1 MQTFIGNVL
10 NYFSLSIETY
20 LFYRNILA
28 LKIVPIENDHQKEK
42 KNGLVILLKRSALR
56 SAFNKWDHLQV

>member
-20 LFYRNILA
+20 LFYRHILA

-42 KNGLVILLKRSALR
+42 KMAL
-56 SAFNKWDHLQV
+56 